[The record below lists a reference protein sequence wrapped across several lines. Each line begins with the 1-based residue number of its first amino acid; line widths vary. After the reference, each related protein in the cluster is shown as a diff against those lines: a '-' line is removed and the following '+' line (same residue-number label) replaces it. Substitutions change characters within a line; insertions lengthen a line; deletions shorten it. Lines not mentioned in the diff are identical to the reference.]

1 MSVPTKEQLKR
12 DLQIPKVTPPLDR
25 LGRTNRPTTTKNMM
39 LKIRQKGTPNF
50 FPDTSKG
57 QR

>member
-1 MSVPTKEQLKR
+1 MRVPTKKEIKQA
-12 DLQIPKVTPPLDR
+12 LQIPKVTPPLDR

-39 LKIRQKGTPNF
+39 LKIRY
-50 FPDTSKG
+50 KG

>member
-1 MSVPTKEQLKR
+1 MGVPTKEEIKQA
-12 DLQIPKVTPPLDR
+12 LQIPKVTPPLDS

-39 LKIRQKGTPNF
+39 LKIKE
-50 FPDTSKG
+50 KG

>member
-1 MSVPTKEQLKR
+1 MTKVVSYEQLKR

-39 LKIRQKGTPNF
+39 LKIRV
-50 FPDTSKG
+50 KG

>member
-1 MSVPTKEQLKR
+1 MRVPTKEEIKQA
-12 DLQIPKVTPPLDR
+12 LQIPKATPPLDR

-39 LKIRQKGTPNF
+39 MKVRG
-50 FPDTSKG
+50 KG

>member
-1 MSVPTKEQLKR
+1 MGVPTKEEIKQA
-12 DLQIPKVTPPLDR
+12 LQIPKVTPPLDR

-39 LKIRQKGTPNF
+39 LKIKE
-50 FPDTSKG
+50 KG

>member
-1 MSVPTKEQLKR
+1 MRVPTKEEIKR
-12 DLQIPKVTPPLDR
+12 DLRIPKVTPPLDR

-39 LKIRQKGTPNF
+39 LKIRV
-50 FPDTSKG
+50 KG

>member
-1 MSVPTKEQLKR
+1 MRVPTKEEIKQA
-12 DLQIPKVTPPLDR
+12 LQIPKVTPPLDR

-39 LKIRQKGTPNF
+39 MKVRG
-50 FPDTSKG
+50 KG